1 MVGVKPV
8 VSGFQV
14 DVASSPETTC
24 MAQVRHLFWVVGT
37 VYSARPARRRL
48 LAKARHEW
56 SPPVPN
62 EPTASLNSDAPSQ
75 GAGAVAGHGGH
86 GLHDFE
92 AAHNFPGPNGLPELR
107 TRSTRSSRSSA
118 RRPSMSMLSDASLD
132 SYSRAL
138 RKGSKVDTFKKIVS
152 EEASMAQSSPS
163 ACRRWCAR
171 IMGSQAAEV
180 IFAMAILMNSITV
193 GVELEWM
200 AANPDAPGYPF
211 LAANCV
217 YAVVFLVEVVLGLI
231 AFGPR
236 QYFCSRGC
244 LWNWLDVFVVSTSW
258 AELVIVFFSI
268 TPFGVLPSGSLRML
282 RLIKVSRVARVLR
295 VLRVVK
301 IVHYIR
307 PLRTLVHC
315 VVDTTKSFVWALIL
329 LLLMIYVFAILFTD
343 AVLDHLSD
351 IIVTGT
357 NPADIERIE
366 EMKTLF
372 GTVYFS
378 ISTLFQS
385 ISNGLDWGEAAL
397 VLSQVGVLWVLVYN
411 LYIAFTSFVLLN
423 VLTGVFCNSAIKAAE
438 SDHEMVIQSL
448 IYSKKNFQELVEN
461 LFHRID
467 DLGLGM
473 ITISEFERHFN
484 DVQVRAFFESLE
496 MGAVDA
502 WTLFASL
509 DADGDNVISLQDFSE
524 RCVQLHG
531 PARSVDL
538 YSLKQLTAKLRQEL
552 QLVSDALLPAGD
564 LRGSTRGLSKE
575 RGTRRVSPPMVATVS
590 DEQSKS
596 PIEL

>member
-1 MVGVKPV
+1 MAKFLQPYQEALKERMTPFTPEERAALLLALDDEDFENDPMPDEVLPKPPQRYQVASLSSTEDGLVGTSMAGAEMFRIAIGQRPEQLTAQTLLELAADALCVPICCLTLWQGGKE
-8 VSGFQV
+8 VSGLLE
-14 DVASSPETTC
+14 DVSSLTLREVV
-24 MAQVRHLFWVVGT
+24 QDDVRPLICR
-37 VYSARPARRRL
+37 RPAEEGR
-48 LAKARHEW
+48 
-56 SPPVPN
+56 
-62 EPTASLNSDAPSQ
+62 SDAMLGEGMVELELDCLPQ
-75 GAGAVAGHGGH
+75 DGAIQAIA
-86 GLHDFE
+86 E
-92 AAHNFPGPNGLPELR
+92 
-107 TRSTRSSRSSA
+107 A
-118 RRPSMSMLSDASLD
+118 RRF
-132 SYSRAL
+132 
-138 RKGSKVDTFKKIVS
+138 VTS
-152 EEASMAQSSPS
+152 EEA
-163 ACRRWCAR
+163 CWLIYTRK
-171 IMGSQAAEV
+171 
-180 IFAMAILMNSITV
+180 
-193 GVELEWM
+193 
-200 AANPDAPGYPF
+200 
-211 LAANCV
+211 
-217 YAVVFLVEVVLGLI
+217 EVVSYRFKSGVVLEAEGYFPLPPVWRLPKTAKQWGNSDCDVWSASVAI
-231 AFGPR
+231 PVRSLLDEHAQQTNDKPIPRYQMIVDPNQFVHDSDAEGGPVWVPMEVDITSSDGPR
-236 QYFCSRGC
+236 AHLVGGDLSHAEPRLAQEGC
-244 LWNWLDVFVVSTSW
+244 D
-258 AELVIVFFSI
+258 E
-268 TPFGVLPSGSLRML
+268 
-282 RLIKVSRVARVLR
+282 
-295 VLRVVK
+295 
-301 IVHYIR
+301 
-307 PLRTLVHC
+307 
-315 VVDTTKSFVWALIL
+315 
-329 LLLMIYVFAILFTD
+329 IYVFAILFTD